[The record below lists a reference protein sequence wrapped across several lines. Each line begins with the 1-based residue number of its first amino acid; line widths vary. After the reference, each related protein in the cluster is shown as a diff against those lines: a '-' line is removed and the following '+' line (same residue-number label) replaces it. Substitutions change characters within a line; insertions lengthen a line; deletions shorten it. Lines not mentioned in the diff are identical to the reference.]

1 MGLLSGGNGDGI
13 DVLVPVPGGCDVL
26 GPLFPGSEVITALLL
41 SSGLSDGA
49 PKSSS
54 RLILVWPLITVYEP
68 MPCIPLPL
76 TVNFLNNSTA

>member
-1 MGLLSGGNGDGI
+1 MLGLGPDGF
-13 DVLVPVPGGCDVL
+13 DVLIPVPGGCEVL
-26 GPLFPGSEVITALLL
+26 GPLFPGSEVITAFPL
-41 SSGLSDGA
+41 SSGLSDGP

-54 RLILVWPLITVYEP
+54 RLILVWPLITVYDP